1 MTKWRTNGEGCLYW
15 FYGIHLF
22 SDVTILTR
30 KITSR
35 FLILNS
41 ELYFNCFVKN
51 CIALTIIQNNH
62 PCIQLVFEYIAML
75 AQVCQILN
83 FFMCLLFF
91 WKLVSIIFVI
101 KSPFFIDHKKTKFKQ
116 ILLIISQNKYLFNE
130 WCILILKPSRIQ

>member
-1 MTKWRTNGEGCLYW
+1 MSLANYTFIMNTIAKQILSYLYNFNVTKWRMNGEVCLYW

-41 ELYFNCFVKN
+41 ELYFNWFIKN
-51 CIALTIIQNNH
+51 CIAVTIIQNNH

-91 WKLVSIIFVI
+91 G
-101 KSPFFIDHKKTKFKQ
+101 
-116 ILLIISQNKYLFNE
+116 N
-130 WCILILKPSRIQ
+130 